1 MIQTACYASS
11 VFNLL
16 KHGGEML
23 WNVYC
28 SFCTP
33 CIYLL
38 QELALLTTALRSRWL
53 LQWCLEEGE
62 ISTLSLREEERSL
75 ISIWRPALFPHASQ
89 WCNSSP
95 EDFEWGA
102 MEQDRDWTDVNDGYP
117 WCHRHGRIPLGF
129 ERACQCLENLRCSA
143 WALWGS
149 AMMKIAASWSHWTH
163 AEDRD
168 NVRIGNGT
176 ASQFLLPVYAS
187 VMHSRC
193 ARKPDRTRL
202 VRPSMSCRRYG
213 SYELSMAPRQGDVP
227 RNCTKCNGYDS
238 YDSYGVIWTIAC
250 HDALVLR
257 KAPSAKLRSLELVC
271 GRLHI
276 EQTTRCFSFLCK
288 HSCRF

>member
-1 MIQTACYASS
+1 
-11 VFNLL
+11 
-16 KHGGEML
+16 
-23 WNVYC
+23 
-28 SFCTP
+28 
-33 CIYLL
+33 
-38 QELALLTTALRSRWL
+38 
-53 LQWCLEEGE
+53 
-62 ISTLSLREEERSL
+62 
-75 ISIWRPALFPHASQ
+75 
-89 WCNSSP
+89 
-95 EDFEWGA
+95 

-129 ERACQCLENLRCSA
+129 ESLPMSRKPEVLCLGSLR
-143 WALWGS
+143 L
-149 AMMKIAASWSHWTH
+149 SHDEDRGQLKPLDH

-238 YDSYGVIWTIAC
+238 YDSYDSYGVIWTIAC

>member
-1 MIQTACYASS
+1 MHLRFSTCSNMEVKCYEMSTAAFAPLASIYFRNWRCWQLRCDRGGFCS
-11 VFNLL
+11 DAWRKVKFQRFLWERKNDHWSQFDARLCFPMRHNGATLLLRISNEEQWNKTEIGQMSMMVTLGVIVTAVFR
-16 KHGGEML
+16 
-23 WNVYC
+23 
-28 SFCTP
+28 
-33 CIYLL
+33 
-38 QELALLTTALRSRWL
+38 LAL
-53 LQWCLEEGE
+53 
-62 ISTLSLREEERSL
+62 
-75 ISIWRPALFPHASQ
+75 
-89 WCNSSP
+89 
-95 EDFEWGA
+95 
-102 MEQDRDWTDVNDGYP
+102 
-117 WCHRHGRIPLGF
+117 
-129 ERACQCLENLRCSA
+129 RACQCLENLRCSA

-149 AMMKIAASWSHWTH
+149 AMMKIAASWSRWTH

-238 YDSYGVIWTIAC
+238 YDSYDSYGVIWTIAC